1 VSSKGLG
8 PFKTRARQLRTA
20 QSNAEARLWQAL
32 RGRRLAH
39 YKFRCQHPVDRY
51 IVDFVALDSKLI
63 IEVDGATHSTD
74 AEIEHDSQRSRVLE
88 SFGFHVMRVNNL
100 DIYSNLEGVL
110 ETICNTLGISE
121 SVTPHPPR

>member
-1 VSSKGLG
+1 LSKGLG
-8 PFKTRARQLRTA
+8 PFKARARQLRTA

-39 YKFRCQHPVDRY
+39 YKFRRQHPVDRY

-74 AEIEHDSQRSRVLE
+74 SELEHDSRRTRVLE
-88 SFGFHVMRVNNL
+88 SFGFHVIRVNNL
-100 DIYSNLEGVL
+100 DIYSNLKGVL
-110 ETICNTLGISE
+110 EMICDTLGISE
-121 SVTPHPPR
+121 SITPHPPR

>member
-1 VSSKGLG
+1 MSKALG
-8 PFKTRARQLRTA
+8 PFKARARQLRTA

-39 YKFRCQHPVDRY
+39 YKFRRQHPVDRY

-74 AEIEHDSQRSRVLE
+74 SELEHDAQRTRVLE
-88 SFGFHVMRVNNL
+88 SFGFHVIRVNNL

-110 ETICNTLGISE
+110 EMICDTLGISE
-121 SVTPHPPR
+121 SITPHPPR

>member
-1 VSSKGLG
+1 LSKGLG
-8 PFKTRARQLRTA
+8 PFKARARQLRTA

-39 YKFRCQHPVDRY
+39 YKFRRQHPVDRY

-74 AEIEHDSQRSRVLE
+74 SELEHDSRRTRVLE
-88 SFGFHVMRVNNL
+88 SFGFHVVRVNNL

-110 ETICNTLGISE
+110 EMICDTLGISE
-121 SVTPHPPR
+121 SITPHPPR

>member
-1 VSSKGLG
+1 LSKGLV
-8 PFKTRARQLRTA
+8 PFKTRARQLRNA

-39 YKFRCQHPVDRY
+39 YKFRRQHPVDRY
-51 IVDFVALDSKLI
+51 IVDFVAIDSKLI
-63 IEVDGATHSTD
+63 IEVDGATHSTG
-74 AEIEHDSQRSRVLE
+74 AELEHDSQRTRVLE

-100 DIYSNLEGVL
+100 DIYSNIEGVL
-110 ETICNTLGISE
+110 EMICNTLGISE

>member
-1 VSSKGLG
+1 MSKGLG
-8 PFKTRARQLRTA
+8 PFKARARQLRTA

-39 YKFRCQHPVDRY
+39 YKFRRQHPVDRY

-74 AEIEHDSQRSRVLE
+74 SELEHDAQRTRVLE
-88 SFGFHVMRVNNL
+88 SFGFHVIRVNNL

-110 ETICNTLGISE
+110 EMICDTLGISE
-121 SVTPHPPR
+121 SITPHPPR

>member
-1 VSSKGLG
+1 
-8 PFKTRARQLRTA
+8 LRNA

-39 YKFRCQHPVDRY
+39 YKFRRQHPVDRY
-51 IVDFVALDSKLI
+51 IVDFVAIDSKLI

-74 AEIEHDSQRSRVLE
+74 AELEHDSQRTRVLE

-100 DIYSNLEGVL
+100 DIYNNLEGVL
-110 ETICNTLGISE
+110 EMICNTLGLA
-121 SVTPHPPR
+121 RA